1 MKTIKLL
8 GMTALALV
16 GAVMVGCNR
25 EDDFI
30 DQPQQPEEKTDAIT
44 LTTTVNL
51 DGEAQTRALTAEGV
65 KTFAAGETM
74 ALIYKNTS
82 GTIVKA
88 VSEALTDADIADG
101 SQSATF
107 TFTLT
112 APDKTRDV
120 TYIYPAAMANDDGTP
135 NYDALTMQ
143 DGTLATLASEL
154 DYCTKSGAWDAGN
167 LPTLLLE
174 NQLAILAC
182 TLKNSDGSSDI
193 TGTTT
198 VMTLSDGAHS
208 YTVMRSA
215 AAGPIY
221 IAIFPTDASD
231 INITTISDASEYTKS
246 LTGKTYATGN
256 GYNVSWR
263 MSQTSV
269 TNATPLTLRAITA
282 GTVKVNDP
290 KSGMQYTL
298 NGGAKTALT
307 ETTTI
312 DVAVGDKL
320 AFYGSGTT
328 ITNCEGTTISGGTA
342 LCTASGNIMSL
353 VDESGY
359 NTATTV
365 PGTQRT
371 FASLFSGNATLISAG
386 ELLLPAT
393 TLKTLCYYFLFKDC
407 TGLTTAP
414 ALPATTLAQQCYQQ
428 MFSGCTSLTAAP
440 ALPATTL
447 ATLCCLQMFQN
458 CTSLT
463 TAPELPAT
471 TLASRCYMNMF
482 EGCTSLTTAPALNAT
497 TLTDRCYEYMF
508 KGCSSLTTAPVPPA
522 TTLTTRC
529 YMGMFANCT
538 SLSEA
543 PVLSATTLATICYH
557 VMFANC
563 TSLTTAPELP
573 ATTLA
578 AQCYQSMFAGCTD
591 LTAAPVLPAPTLV
604 ANCYLR
610 MFEGCT
616 NLNSVACWATDISAS
631 SATTSWLNGVAADG
645 TFYAHNSDVAWTS
658 DASGI
663 PSGWTRVNPGKPLSS
678 ATAEDLGKVV
688 CAAGHLHD
696 AKTAVAAPCTAIGV
710 LAKVTATGHGLI
722 LSLQDANDQTWYT
735 INGWTSTTA
744 YAGTTLKVLSST
756 ALGSNLKSYTTLGPT
771 AVSDWAVAQ
780 KSDYVDIFTN
790 LGSTTNDAGTPSN
803 GKVYDN
809 NVNAFLTTGVGGT
822 ALTNAAGDG
831 YYTATKSSSKEAAWY
846 VKSDHCWYE
855 RVCSASAKVRP
866 VLGF

>member
-8 GMTALALV
+8 GMAALAIV
-16 GAVMVGCNR
+16 GAVMVGCTI
-25 EDDFI
+25 ETEYDVI
-30 DQPQQPEEKTDAIT
+30 DRPQQPEDNTDAII
-44 LTTTVNL
+44 LTTTVSM
-51 DGEAQTRALTAEGV
+51 DGGAQTRALTAEGV
-65 KTFAAGETM
+65 KTFAPGETM

-82 GTIVKA
+82 GTTVKA

-101 SQSATF
+101 NKSATF
-107 TFTLT
+107 TFTVT
-112 APDKTRDV
+112 SPDKTRDV
-120 TYIYPAAMANDDGTP
+120 TYVYPAAMANDDGTP

-182 TLKNSDGSSDI
+182 TLKNGDGSSDI

-198 VMTLSDGAHS
+198 VMTLSDGTHS

-231 INITTISDASEYTKS
+231 INVTTISDNAEYTKS
-246 LTGKTYATGN
+246 LTGKTYAIGN
-256 GYNVSWR
+256 GYNVSW
-263 MSQTSV
+263 MMAQTSV

-312 DVAVGDKL
+312 NVAVGDKV

-328 ITNCEGTTISGGTA
+328 ITSYAGTTISGGTA

-353 VDESGY
+353 VDEAGY
-359 NTATTV
+359 NTNTTI
-365 PGTQRT
+365 PANNAFQD
-371 FASLFSGNATLISAG
+371 LFKENTTLISAG

-393 TLKTLCYYFLFKDC
+393 TLKNLCYYALFRNC
-407 TGLTTAP
+407 TSLTAAP
-414 ALPATTLAQQCYQQ
+414 ALPATTLAQQCYQG
-428 MFSGCTSLTAAP
+428 MFVGCASLTAAP

-447 ATLCCLQMFQN
+447 ATLCYYCMFQN
-458 CTSLT
+458 CTSLTTAPALNATTLANRCYEYMFQNCSSLTTAPALPATTMTTRCYMGMFYGCSSLTEAPELPATTLATICYHVMFADCTSLT

-471 TLASRCYMNMF
+471 TLA
-482 EGCTSLTTAPALNAT
+482 T
-497 TLTDRCYEYMF
+497 
-508 KGCSSLTTAPVPPA
+508 
-522 TTLTTRC
+522 
-529 YMGMFANCT
+529 
-538 SLSEA
+538 
-543 PVLSATTLATICYH
+543 
-557 VMFANC
+557 
-563 TSLTTAPELP
+563 
-573 ATTLA
+573 
-578 AQCYQSMFAGCTD
+578 QCYQSMFARCTG
-591 LTAAPVLPAPTLV
+591 LTEAPVLPAPTLV
-604 ANCYLR
+604 ANCYLQ
-610 MFEGCT
+610 MFENCT

-631 SATTSWLNGVAADG
+631 DATKNWLTGVAATG
-645 TFYAHNSDVAWTS
+645 TFTAHNSDVAWTS

-771 AVSDWAVAQ
+771 AVSNWAVAQ

-803 GKVYDN
+803 GKVYDD

-846 VKSDHCWYE
+846 VKSDHCWYL

>member
-8 GMTALALV
+8 GMAALAIV
-16 GAVMVGCNR
+16 GAVMVGCTI
-25 EDDFI
+25 ETEYDVI
-30 DQPQQPEEKTDAIT
+30 DRPQQPEDNTDAII
-44 LTTTVNL
+44 LTTTVSM
-51 DGEAQTRALTAEGV
+51 DGGAQTRALTAEGV
-65 KTFAAGETM
+65 KTFAPGETM

-82 GTIVKA
+82 GTTVKA

-101 SQSATF
+101 NKSATF
-107 TFTLT
+107 TFTVT
-112 APDKTRDV
+112 SPDKTRDV
-120 TYIYPAAMANDDGTP
+120 TYVYPAAMANDDGTP

-182 TLKNSDGSSDI
+182 TLKNGDGSSDI

-198 VMTLSDGAHS
+198 VMTLSDGTHS

-231 INITTISDASEYTKS
+231 INVTTISDNAEYTKS
-246 LTGKTYATGN
+246 LTGKTYAIGN
-256 GYNVSWR
+256 GYNVSW
-263 MSQTSV
+263 MMAQTSV

-290 KSGMQYTL
+290 KSGMQYTK

-312 DVAVGDKL
+312 NVAVGDKV
-320 AFYGSGTT
+320 AFYGSGTS
-328 ITNCEGTTISGGTA
+328 ITAYEGTTISGGTA

-353 VDESGY
+353 VDEAGY
-359 NTATTV
+359 NTNTTI
-365 PGTQRT
+365 PANNAFQD
-371 FASLFSGNATLISAG
+371 LFKENTTLISAG

-393 TLKTLCYYFLFKDC
+393 TLKNLCYYALFRN
-407 TGLTTAP
+407 
-414 ALPATTLAQQCYQQ
+414 
-428 MFSGCTSLTAAP
+428 CTSLTAAP

-447 ATLCCLQMFQN
+447 AQQCYQGMFVG
-458 CTSLT
+458 CSSLT
-463 TAPELPAT
+463 AAPALNAT
-471 TLASRCYMNMF
+471 TLATLCYYCMF
-482 EGCTSLTTAPALNAT
+482 QNCTSLTTAPALNAT
-497 TLTDRCYEYMF
+497 TLANRCYEYMF
-508 KGCSSLTTAPVPPA
+508 QNCSSLTTAPALPA
-522 TTLTTRC
+522 TTMTTRC
-529 YMGMFANCT
+529 YMGMFYGCS
-538 SLSEA
+538 SLTEA
-543 PVLSATTLATICYH
+543 PELPATTLATICYH
-557 VMFANC
+557 VMFADC
-563 TSLTTAPELP
+563 TSLATAPELP

-578 AQCYQSMFAGCTD
+578 TQCYQSMFARCTG

-604 ANCYLR
+604 ANCYLQ

-616 NLNSVACWATDISAS
+616 NLNNVTCWATDISATN
-631 SATTSWLNGVAADG
+631 ATLNWLKDVAADG

-663 PSGWTRVNPGKPLSS
+663 PGGWTRVNPGKPLSS
-678 ATAEDLGKVV
+678 ATAEDIGKVV

-696 AKTAVAAPCTAIGV
+696 AKTAVPAPCTAIGV

-803 GKVYDN
+803 GKVYDD

-846 VKSDHCWYE
+846 VKSDHCWYL

>member
-51 DGEAQTRALTAEGV
+51 DGGAQTRALTAEGV
-65 KTFAAGETM
+65 KTFAPGETM

-82 GTIVKA
+82 GTTVKA

-101 SQSATF
+101 NKSATF
-107 TFTLT
+107 TFTVT
-112 APDKTRDV
+112 SPDKTRDV
-120 TYIYPAAMANDDGTP
+120 TYVYPAAMANDDGTP

-182 TLKNSDGSSDI
+182 TLKNGDGSSDI

-198 VMTLSDGAHS
+198 VMTLSDGTHS

-231 INITTISDASEYTKS
+231 INVTTISDNAEYTKS
-246 LTGKTYATGN
+246 LTGKTYAIGN
-256 GYNVSWR
+256 GYNVSW
-263 MSQTSV
+263 MMAQTSV
-269 TNATPLTLRAITA
+269 TNVTPLTLRAITA

-312 DVAVGDKL
+312 DVAVGDKV
-320 AFYGSGTT
+320 AFYGDGTN
-328 ITNCEGTTISGGTA
+328 ITNYEGTTISGGTA
-342 LCTASGNIMSL
+342 LCIASGNIMSL
-353 VDESGY
+353 VDEAGY

-371 FASLFSGNATLISAG
+371 FASLFSGNTTLISAG

-393 TLKTLCYYFLFKDC
+393 TLKTLCYYFMFKDC
-407 TGLTTAP
+407 TALTAAP

-428 MFSGCTSLTAAP
+428 MFSGCTSLTTP
-440 ALPATTL
+440 PTLNATTL
-447 ATLCCLQMFQN
+447 ATLCYYCMFQN
-458 CTSLT
+458 
-463 TAPELPAT
+463 
-471 TLASRCYMNMF
+471 
-482 EGCTSLTTAPALNAT
+482 CTSLTTAPALNAT
-497 TLTDRCYEYMF
+497 TLANRCYEYMF
-508 KGCSSLTTAPVPPA
+508 QNCSSLTTAPALPA
-522 TTLTTRC
+522 TTMTTKC
-529 YMGMFANCT
+529 YMGMFYGCS
-538 SLSEA
+538 SLTEA
-543 PVLSATTLATICYH
+543 PELPATTLATICYH
-557 VMFANC
+557 VMFADC
-563 TSLTTAPELP
+563 ISLTTAPELP

-578 AQCYQSMFAGCTD
+578 TQCYQSMFARCTG

-604 ANCYLR
+604 ANCYLQ

-616 NLNSVACWATDISAS
+616 NLNNVTCWATDISATN
-631 SATTSWLNGVAADG
+631 ATLNWLKDVAADG

-663 PSGWTRVNPGKPLSS
+663 PGGWTRVNPGKPLSS
-678 ATAEDLGKVV
+678 ATAEDIGKVV

-696 AKTAVAAPCTAIGV
+696 AKTAVPAPCTAIGV

-803 GKVYDN
+803 GKVYDD

-846 VKSDHCWYE
+846 VKSDHCWYL

>member
-8 GMTALALV
+8 GMTALAIV

-30 DQPQQPEEKTDAIT
+30 DRPQQPEEKTDAIT
-44 LTTTVNL
+44 MTTTVSM
-51 DGEAQTRALTAEGV
+51 DGGAQTRALTAEGV

-82 GTIVKA
+82 GTTVKA

-112 APDKTRDV
+112 APDKTKDV

-154 DYCTKSGAWDAGN
+154 DYCTKSGAWDDDN

-182 TLKNSDGSSDI
+182 TLKNSDGSNI
-193 TGTTT
+193 TDKTT
-198 VMTLSDGAHS
+198 VMTLSDGTHS

-215 AAGPIY
+215 AEGPIY
-221 IAIFPTDASD
+221 IAIFPTDASN
-231 INITTISDASEYTKS
+231 INVTTISDAAEYTKS
-246 LTGKTYATGN
+246 LTGKTYETGN

-263 MSQTSV
+263 MDKTSV
-269 TNATPLTLRAITA
+269 TNVTPLTLTAVTA
-282 GTVKVNDP
+282 GTVKVNNP
-290 KSGMQYTL
+290 KEGMQYTL

-312 DVAVGDKL
+312 DVAVGDKV

-328 ITNCEGTTISGGTA
+328 ITAYNGTTISGGTA
-342 LCTASGNIMSL
+342 LCIVSGNIMSL
-353 VDESGY
+353 VDEAGY
-359 NTATTV
+359 NTANTI
-365 PGTQRT
+365 PANNAFQGLL
-371 FASLFSGNATLISAG
+371 SLNTTLISAS

-393 TLKTLCYYFLFKDC
+393 TLKTLCYYNMFNGC
-407 TGLTTAP
+407 TALTTAP
-414 ALPATTLAQQCYQQ
+414 ALPATTMAQQCYQQ
-428 MFSGCTSLTAAP
+428 MFYNCRSLIAAP

-447 ATLCCLQMFQN
+447 ATLCYYDMFHNCSSMITASELPATTLAYRCYEYMFRNCSSLTTAPALPATTMTTRCYMGMFQGCSSLTEAPVLPATTMATICYHIMFAD

-471 TLASRCYMNMF
+471 TLAS
-482 EGCTSLTTAPALNAT
+482 
-497 TLTDRCYEYMF
+497 
-508 KGCSSLTTAPVPPA
+508 
-522 TTLTTRC
+522 
-529 YMGMFANCT
+529 
-538 SLSEA
+538 
-543 PVLSATTLATICYH
+543 
-557 VMFANC
+557 
-563 TSLTTAPELP
+563 
-573 ATTLA
+573 
-578 AQCYQSMFAGCTD
+578 QCYQSMFVRCTG
-591 LTAAPVLPAPTLV
+591 LTEAPVLPAPTLV
-604 ANCYLR
+604 ANCYFD

-616 NLNSVACWATDISAS
+616 NLNAVTCWATDISAS
-631 SATTSWLNGVAADG
+631 GATTNWLKDVAATG
-645 TFYAHNSDVAWTS
+645 TFTAHNSDVAWTS

-710 LAKVTATGHGLI
+710 LGKVTATGHGLI
-722 LSLQDANDQTWYT
+722 VSLWNATSQTGYT

-744 YAGTTLKVLSST
+744 YAGTTLKVLSS
-756 ALGSNLKSYTTLGPT
+756 ASLGSNLKSYTTLGPT

-790 LGSTTNDAGTPSN
+790 LGSTTNDTATPSN
-803 GKVYDN
+803 GKVCDS
-809 NVNAFLTTGVGGT
+809 NVNAYFTTGVGGT
-822 ALTNAAGDG
+822 GFSDETF
-831 YYTATKSSSKEAAWY
+831 TATQDGSSASGIPLFFSLYYNSW
-846 VKSDHCWYE
+846 VKSLA
-855 RVCSASAKVRP
+855 SASRNIRP

>member
-8 GMTALALV
+8 GMAALAIV
-16 GAVMVGCNR
+16 GAVMVGCTI
-25 EDDFI
+25 ETEYDVI
-30 DQPQQPEEKTDAIT
+30 DRPQQPEDNTDAII
-44 LTTTVNL
+44 LTTTVSM
-51 DGEAQTRALTAEGV
+51 DGGAQTRALTAEGV
-65 KTFAAGETM
+65 KTFAPGETM

-82 GTIVKA
+82 GTTVKA

-101 SQSATF
+101 NKSATF
-107 TFTLT
+107 TFTVT
-112 APDKTRDV
+112 SPDKTRDV
-120 TYIYPAAMANDDGTP
+120 TYVYPAAMANDDGTP

-182 TLKNSDGSSDI
+182 TLKNGDGSSDI

-198 VMTLSDGAHS
+198 VMTLSDGTHS

-231 INITTISDASEYTKS
+231 INVTTISDNAEYTKS
-246 LTGKTYATGN
+246 LTGKTYAIGN
-256 GYNVSWR
+256 GYNVSW
-263 MSQTSV
+263 MMAQTSV

-312 DVAVGDKL
+312 NVAVGDKV

-328 ITNCEGTTISGGTA
+328 ITSYAGTTISGGTA

-353 VDESGY
+353 VDEAGY
-359 NTATTV
+359 NTNTTI
-365 PGTQRT
+365 PANNAFQD
-371 FASLFSGNATLISAG
+371 LFKENTTLISAG

-393 TLKTLCYYFLFKDC
+393 TLKNLCYYALFRNC
-407 TGLTTAP
+407 TSLTAAP
-414 ALPATTLAQQCYQQ
+414 ALPATTLAQQCYQG
-428 MFSGCTSLTAAP
+428 MFVGCASLTAAP

-447 ATLCCLQMFQN
+447 ATLCYYCMFQN
-458 CTSLT
+458 
-463 TAPELPAT
+463 
-471 TLASRCYMNMF
+471 
-482 EGCTSLTTAPALNAT
+482 CTSLTTAPALNAT
-497 TLTDRCYEYMF
+497 TLANRCYEYMF
-508 KGCSSLTTAPVPPA
+508 QNCSSLTTAPALPA
-522 TTLTTRC
+522 TTMTTRC
-529 YMGMFANCT
+529 YMGMFYGCS
-538 SLSEA
+538 SLTEA
-543 PVLSATTLATICYH
+543 PELPATTLATICYH
-557 VMFANC
+557 VMFADC
-563 TSLTTAPELP
+563 TSLATAPELP

-578 AQCYQSMFAGCTD
+578 TQCYQSMFARCTG

-604 ANCYLR
+604 ANCYLQ

-616 NLNSVACWATDISAS
+616 NLNNVTCWATDISATN
-631 SATTSWLNGVAADG
+631 ATLNWLKDVAADG

-663 PSGWTRVNPGKPLSS
+663 PGGWTRVNPGKPLSS
-678 ATAEDLGKVV
+678 ATAEDIGKVV

-803 GKVYDN
+803 GKVYDD

-846 VKSDHCWYE
+846 VKSDHCWYL